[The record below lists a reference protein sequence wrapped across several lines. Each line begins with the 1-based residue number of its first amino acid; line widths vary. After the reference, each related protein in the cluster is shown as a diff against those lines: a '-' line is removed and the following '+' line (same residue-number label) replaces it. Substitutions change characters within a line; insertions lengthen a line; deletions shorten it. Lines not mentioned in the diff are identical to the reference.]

1 LKKEHRQF
9 VSLHFSDQS
18 EFYSTKCLRFVFK
31 FPSKIEDLEK
41 LMELTIYYIDLVS
54 TISLKSRDKN
64 ILKREAAVL
73 SEKQKANKEKE
84 IEMRKKRK
92 EEKIEK
98 EELKKR
104 KKVEK

>member
-1 LKKEHRQF
+1 
-9 VSLHFSDQS
+9 
-18 EFYSTKCLRFVFK
+18 LRFVFK

-41 LMELTIYYIDLVS
+41 LMELTIYYIDLVA
-54 TISLKSRDKN
+54 TVSLKSRDKN